1 MGKHAFLL
9 GVYVNPDYTDAIINQ
24 LLSDK
29 TNIYVHVNDLNW
41 ADFIPLAKKYE
52 NSNNVMFMHDVKVL
66 WGGSTLQQSI
76 MCMLGRALE
85 NKENSYFHL
94 ITGQDILIKPLDVLF
109 KFFENNIN
117 SYISYFTLPDSKRFA
132 GGGLER
138 YDYYQFYDL
147 LDCRKKRGI
156 NAKLNKL
163 SILTQK
169 IFHFKRSKLPFKQI
183 YGGSGWWS
191 LQRDA
196 AEYVYK
202 EWFSKKLYRRLAHTF
217 APDEMIVMTLLLN
230 SDKQFPVVNDNLR
243 FMIWEAGLYGPRNL
257 TIADFD
263 KLKHTN
269 AFFARKMNP
278 VTDADLYHKIN
289 KELNKTEQ

>member
-9 GVYVNPDYTDAIINQ
+9 GVYTNPDYTDTIIKQ
-24 LLSDK
+24 LSSDN
-29 TNIYVHVNDLNW
+29 TNIYIHVNDLNW

-52 NSNNVMFMHDVKVL
+52 NSNNVMFIHDIKVL
-66 WGGSTLQQSI
+66 WGGSTLLQSI
-76 MCMLGRALE
+76 MCLLGKAIQ

-94 ITGQDILIKPLDVLF
+94 ITGQDILIKPLEALF
-109 KFFENNIN
+109 SFFEGNIN
-117 SYISYFTLPDSKRFA
+117 SYVSYFKLPDPNRFA

-138 YDYYQFYDL
+138 FDYYQLYDL
-147 LDCRKKRGI
+147 FDCRKRGI
-156 NAKLNKL
+156 KTKLNKL
-163 SILTQK
+163 CLIIQK
-169 IFHFKRSKLPFKQI
+169 TFHLKRSKLPFKQI

-202 EWFSKKLYRRLAHTF
+202 EWFNKKLHKRLAYTF

-230 SDKQFPVVNDNLR
+230 SDKHFPVVNDNLR
-243 FMIWEAGLYGPRNL
+243 FMIWEAGLSGPRNL
-257 TIADFD
+257 TISDFD

-269 AFFARKMNP
+269 AFFARKINP
-278 VTDADLYHKIN
+278 VDNADLYHKIN
-289 KELNKTEQ
+289 KELNKTEI